1 MDIKKSSGLIFHPT
15 SLPGKHGIGNFGEN
29 AKTFVDYLVETN
41 TKIWQVLPLGPT
53 DELEYSPYSSPSS
66 VLGNINLIDLDNLH
80 IQSEFTL
87 EEDKFPSEFIDFKN
101 VYKYKS
107 NALYNISKSIDV
119 NEHYY
124 QQFLS
129 NKLIREH
136 ITFLTLNKIN
146 QNPWFSWNETEKSY
160 SEHLFEY
167 VSNKYEKEFK
177 YNLFTQYEFTRQ
189 WDELKQYANKSGIKM
204 LGDIPI
210 YVNHNSADVWSNNNL
225 FELDNTGN
233 MSYVSGAVPDEFTA
247 DGQVWNTTLYDW
259 DINRE
264 ENYEYW
270 INKLKSNL
278 DKVDY
283 LRIDHFVGFFQYW
296 AIPIKESA
304 LNGSWRKGPWKT
316 FFEEVSKV
324 IPMSKLV
331 AEDLG
336 VVLSETEEIL
346 RKYNIPGMKV
356 LQQRIPSDINHDE
369 IHPNEWKEN
378 LIAYTGTHDSPTI
391 KQWFGESNEIQ
402 IEYFNKYKQE
412 LNFKLNN
419 DVWDFISLV
428 WESPAQVSVTTVQDL
443 LELDKEARFNSP
455 GTKTGNWG
463 WRLEAMDQLDSSIKN
478 LKLLNEMNS
487 RNI

>member
-1 MDIKKSSGLIFHPT
+1 LDIKKSSGLIFHPT
-15 SLPGKHGIGNFGEN
+15 SLPGKHGIGNFGKN

-41 TKIWQVLPLGPT
+41 TKIWQVLPLGLT
-53 DELEYSPYSSPSS
+53 DEIEYSPYSSPSS
-66 VLGNINLIDLDNLH
+66 VLGNINLIDLDNLN

-87 EEDKFPSEFIDFKN
+87 EENKFPSEFIDFKN

-107 NALYNISKSIDV
+107 DALYNISKSIDV
-119 NEHYY
+119 NENYY
-124 QQFLS
+124 QKFLN

-160 SEHLFEY
+160 SENLFEY
-167 VSNKYEKEFK
+167 VSNKYEEEFK

-264 ENYEYW
+264 ENYQYW

-296 AIPIKESA
+296 AIPIEESA

-391 KQWFGESNEIQ
+391 KQWFGESNEVQ

-412 LNFKLNN
+412 LNFNLNN

-455 GTKTGNWG
+455 GTKKGNWV
-463 WRLEAMDQLDSSIKN
+463 WRLEEMDQLDSSIKN

>member
-15 SLPGKHGIGNFGEN
+15 SLPGKHGIGNFGKN
-29 AKTFVDYLVETN
+29 AKTFIDYLVETN

-53 DELEYSPYSSPSS
+53 DEKEYSPYSSPSS

-80 IQSEFTL
+80 IESDL
-87 EEDKFPSEFIDFKN
+87 ILDDIKFSDEFIDFKN

-107 NALYNISKSIDV
+107 NALYNISKSINV
-119 NEHYY
+119 NESYY
-124 QQFLS
+124 QQFLD

-136 ITFLTLNKIN
+136 LTFLTLNKIN
-146 QNPWFSWNETEKSY
+146 GHPWFSWNETQKSY
-160 SEHLFEY
+160 SEYLFEY
-167 VSNKYEKEFK
+167 VSNEYEEEFK
-177 YNLFTQYEFTRQ
+177 YNLFTQYEFIRQ
-189 WDELKQYANKSGIKM
+189 WDELKQYANQSGIKV

-210 YVNHNSADVWSNNNL
+210 YVNHNSADVWSNSNL

-233 MSYVSGAVPDEFTA
+233 MSYVSGAVPDEFTT

-259 DINRE
+259 DINKE
-264 ENYEYW
+264 GNYEYW

-296 AIPIKESA
+296 AIPIGESA
-304 LNGSWRKGPWKT
+304 LDGSWRKGPWKT
-316 FFEEVSKV
+316 FFKEVNKV

-336 VVLSETEEIL
+336 VVLSETEKIL
-346 RKYNIPGMKV
+346 EKYNIPGMKV
-356 LQQRIPSDINHDE
+356 LQQRIPSNINHDE
-369 IHPNEWKEN
+369 IHPSEWKEN
-378 LIAYTGTHDSPTI
+378 LIAYTGTHDSCTI
-391 KQWFGESNEIQ
+391 KQWFDESNKIQ
-402 IEYFNKYKQE
+402 RKYFDNYKQE

-455 GTKTGNWG
+455 GTKIGNWG
-463 WRLEAMDQLDSSIKN
+463 WRLKEMDQLNSSIKN
-478 LKLLNEMNS
+478 LRALNETNS
-487 RNI
+487 RSI